1 MYTSEGA
8 ADLLITNRLHP
19 EEEIEPVT
27 TPKGFTIESLNPSL
41 LQGMVASF
49 NKIITIKKNRYEFI

>member
-8 ADLLITNRLHP
+8 ADLLITNGLYP
-19 EEEIEPVT
+19 EEEIGRMT
-27 TPKGFTIESLNPSL
+27 TPKGFVIEGLNSSL

-49 NKIITIKKNRYEFI
+49 NKIINIKKNRYEFI